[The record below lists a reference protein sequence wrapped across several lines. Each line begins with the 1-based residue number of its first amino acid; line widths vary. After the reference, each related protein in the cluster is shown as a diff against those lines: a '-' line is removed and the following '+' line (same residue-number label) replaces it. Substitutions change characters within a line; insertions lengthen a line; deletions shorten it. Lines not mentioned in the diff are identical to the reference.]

1 MIKMAVRATKVFR
14 FGPIDH
20 QKLLAAQNMKAETF
34 GQKLRRLA
42 AARVARLALMAEQVE
57 ARQRGMEAALRK
69 KNNKA
74 EQVLL
79 EQLAR
84 TEEEKAAKLKEATK
98 NRTAIKA
105 KREEIDHSLFK
116 AKVDALSPKTRA
128 GMGLGGGE
136 DEGMSMALE

>member
-1 MIKMAVRATKVFR
+1 MLTISL
-14 FGPIDH
+14 PY
-20 QKLLAAQNMKAETF
+20 
-34 GQKLRRLA
+34 
-42 AARVARLALMAEQVE
+42 
-57 ARQRGMEAALRK
+57 
-69 KNNKA
+69 NKA

-116 AKVDALSPKTRA
+116 VRVIPLGRIPSKLS
-128 GMGLGGGE
+128 
-136 DEGMSMALE
+136 